1 MRGPHQG
8 PKQTLGAA
16 TRRDVE
22 ERRCSVQPLSLTSF
36 DKAGLRHPASAAL
49 RLRLAGRCPNNSSLF
64 PPLAVV
70 VAVAPGRGASGEEAK
85 RYGMPKPPL
94 LGEVAR
100 RSRDGE
106 VVRRKAGPSRQCLS
120 LWEQRRRPPPV
131 AETGRSCW
139 GSGQQDASSSEADAG
154 SRNPGSVCA
163 ADGEGK
169 VAARQ
174 HAQID
179 SQTHSQTQIVTSAP
193 AFAYC
198 GVSFAEWGQRI

>member
-36 DKAGLRHPASAAL
+36 D
-49 RLRLAGRCPNNSSLF
+49 SS
-64 PPLAVV
+64 PS
-70 VAVAPGRGASGEEAK
+70 RGASGEEAK

-106 VVRRKAGPSRQCLS
+106 VVRRKA
-120 LWEQRRRPPPV
+120 
-131 AETGRSCW
+131 
-139 GSGQQDASSSEADAG
+139 
-154 SRNPGSVCA
+154 
-163 ADGEGK
+163 
-169 VAARQ
+169 
-174 HAQID
+174 
-179 SQTHSQTQIVTSAP
+179 
-193 AFAYC
+193 
-198 GVSFAEWGQRI
+198 

>member
-36 DKAGLRHPASAAL
+36 D
-49 RLRLAGRCPNNSSLF
+49 SS
-64 PPLAVV
+64 PS
-70 VAVAPGRGASGEEAK
+70 RGASGEEAK

-193 AFAYC
+193 AFAYR

>member
-1 MRGPHQG
+1 MPKAPGGLSAGRFWCIEIFRYAKASPFGSNNDDRRQRRKQGGVVGAAASRMRGPHQG

-106 VVRRKAGPSRQCLS
+106 VVRRKA
-120 LWEQRRRPPPV
+120 
-131 AETGRSCW
+131 
-139 GSGQQDASSSEADAG
+139 
-154 SRNPGSVCA
+154 
-163 ADGEGK
+163 
-169 VAARQ
+169 
-174 HAQID
+174 
-179 SQTHSQTQIVTSAP
+179 
-193 AFAYC
+193 
-198 GVSFAEWGQRI
+198 